1 MRPHLFG
8 LADGMPS
15 PGVRKTLTLLAKVL
29 HALAFFTEKDGRD
42 PELACFTHFIKVGV
56 GFIDDTLILT
66 G

>member
-8 LADGMPS
+8 LADGMPP

-42 PELACFTHFIKVGV
+42 PELACFTHFIKVSHLPLLRGCAD
-56 GFIDDTLILT
+56 I
-66 G
+66 